1 MSVPSPGMSMELLET
16 RRGVQYFAFKHH
28 HKYQQLQFKF
38 LEAVESMNLNNI
50 VVCWEMV
57 FPLLRS
63 CSPLPQGRRWAAAS
77 QGLFF
82 LALILSSKNPRPL
95 CVGQGSSAC

>member
-50 VVCWEMV
+50 VVCWEMF
-57 FPLLRS
+57 FPSRVPAAPFLR
-63 CSPLPQGRRWAAAS
+63 GGG
-77 QGLFF
+77 GLVHPRAYFF
-82 LALILSSKNPRPL
+82 SLSF
-95 CVGQGSSAC
+95 